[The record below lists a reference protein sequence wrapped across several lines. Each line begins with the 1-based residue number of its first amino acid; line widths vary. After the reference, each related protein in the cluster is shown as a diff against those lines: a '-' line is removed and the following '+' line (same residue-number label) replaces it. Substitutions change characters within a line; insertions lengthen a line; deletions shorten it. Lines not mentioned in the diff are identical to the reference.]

1 MRSFICLRVLM
12 ALATAS
18 LLALV
23 AMGHPVSD
31 NTAKNSTVNT
41 SGNSSSGNAT
51 DINESMDRIFT
62 TLVEHTFG
70 PQHLDHAD
78 LYYKTRF
85 FASHMQ
91 ARMR

>member
-1 MRSFICLRVLM
+1 
-12 ALATAS
+12 
-18 LLALV
+18 
-23 AMGHPVSD
+23 MGHPVSD

-91 ARMR
+91 ARMRFIATQAETGSENNADSSETSGE